1 MDTVKIIELKEDVL
15 ANNFE
20 EAEKLRKELKERNIY
35 LVNVMSSP
43 GSGKTTTLKSLIEK
57 LKNRYTVGVLEAD
70 IDGNVD
76 AIEIAKSGVKAVQL
90 HTGGMCHLDA
100 SMTRR
105 GIRELGGGIQL
116 IFLENVGN
124 LVCPAEYDTGAQ
136 CNMTILSVP
145 EGDDK
150 PQKYP
155 LIYQVCDTVV
165 INKVDVMEYFDFD
178 LDWCARSIHIQ
189 NPEAKIFKTS
199 AKTGEGILK
208 LARWIEERYLM
219 WKEG

>member
-76 AIEIAKSGVKAVQL
+76 AIEIAKSGDCRNRCKSNPVTYRRHVSSGCLYDAPGNSG
-90 HTGGMCHLDA
+90 TG
-100 SMTRR
+100 RR
-105 GIRELGGGIQL
+105 DSAYFFGKCGKSG
-116 IFLENVGN
+116 
-124 LVCPAEYDTGAQ
+124 
-136 CNMTILSVP
+136 LS
-145 EGDDK
+145 G
-150 PQKYP
+150 
-155 LIYQVCDTVV
+155 
-165 INKVDVMEYFDFD
+165 
-178 LDWCARSIHIQ
+178 
-189 NPEAKIFKTS
+189 
-199 AKTGEGILK
+199 
-208 LARWIEERYLM
+208 
-219 WKEG
+219 

>member
-124 LVCPAEYDTGAQ
+124 PDCR
-136 CNMTILSVP
+136 
-145 EGDDK
+145 
-150 PQKYP
+150 
-155 LIYQVCDTVV
+155 
-165 INKVDVMEYFDFD
+165 IN
-178 LDWCARSIHIQ
+178 
-189 NPEAKIFKTS
+189 
-199 AKTGEGILK
+199 
-208 LARWIEERYLM
+208 
-219 WKEG
+219 